1 MSACLPAS
9 LPRIPEPLATVA
21 LRQPSLLVVVL
32 PAGNRRLSKD
42 EFSPV
47 LATRQGLDFGDHTPP
62 QSMDRS
68 NAAAER
74 ERRLVCGHPVPS
86 LRRWQWAT
94 TASPFW
100 GCTRGLVRL
109 VERDA
114 RVHIFRLSFCLL
126 RRRCDPVRMTTSR
139 KSVFDNVSS
148 PLRGAAWKQTCAV
161 VPLKNIRADLGTAAW
176 VTRSLHLAECLDS

>member
-47 LATRQGLDFGDHTPP
+47 MAIRQGLDFGDHTPP

-94 TASPFW
+94 TASLLANCSLDSVLPIE
-100 GCTRGLVRL
+100 CDGLVH
-109 VERDA
+109 V
-114 RVHIFRLSFCLL
+114 I
-126 RRRCDPVRMTTSR
+126 PV
-139 KSVFDNVSS
+139 SV
-148 PLRGAAWKQTCAV
+148 LIW
-161 VPLKNIRADLGTAAW
+161 LGGF
-176 VTRSLHLAECLDS
+176 